1 MERGLEK
8 QKEKFAAMA
17 VFLFVVIYPL
27 FLLHGYVDVLEAK
40 LLLMKGILIFTFCG
54 IFLLLMTD
62 FCLQKNKNRYLW
74 EKGKIFFKSLS
85 FTDKATA
92 GVPDSS

>member
-62 FCLQKNKNRYLW
+62 FCLQKKQKKISL
-74 EKGKIFFKSLS
+74 GKRKDIF
-85 FTDKATA
+85 
-92 GVPDSS
+92 